1 MAGGTRSS
9 SRSDDDNI
17 EKLISRVC
25 ANFVNQMEAK
35 IDAKMDK
42 LSSKLNEVCNSFK
55 DMKGEIQKNTIAI
68 GQLEGLIDELD
79 QQSKRNSMRMCG
91 LLEKDDEDLLEV
103 IPTFITKKLKIPCSR
118 NDINC
123 VFRMGKEKLE
133 GKCRPII
140 INYVNGGKRN
150 EVFNSKKLLKDSGVS
165 IFEDLTRPRYELLS
179 EAKKKWGITNVW
191 SSNGKIY
198 RWVAEDRK
206 RMLIKSKDDIPK

>member
-9 SRSDDDNI
+9 SKSDDENT

-35 IDAKMDK
+35 FDAKLEK
-42 LSSKLNEVCNSFK
+42 LSSKLNEVCDLFK
-55 DMKGEIQKNTIAI
+55 DMKQQIQKNAVAI
-68 GQLEGLIDELD
+68 GQIEELMDGLD
-79 QQSKRNSMRMCG
+79 QQNKRNSMRLCG
-91 LLEKDDEDLLEV
+91 LLEKDGEDLLEIV
-103 IPTFITKKLKIPCSR
+103 PSFVVKKLKIPCSR
-118 NDINC
+118 NDINYI
-123 VFRMGKEKLE
+123 FRAGKENIE

-140 INYVNGGKRN
+140 INFVNGFKRN

-165 IFEDLTRPRYELLS
+165 IFEDLTRSRYELLS
-179 EAKKKWGITNVW
+179 EAKKKWGVASVW

-206 RMLIKSKDDIPK
+206 RILIKSKDDIPK